1 MASAEGFSTK
11 AIHAGQDPLQW
22 IHRSV
27 IPPLVMSTTFQ
38 QDGPAEH
45 KVSIDLFINIFL
57 TPLTFLIDNSCHSCY
72 RTEILIIANKLD

>member
-1 MASAEGFSTK
+1 MASAKGFSTK
-11 AIHAGQDPLQW
+11 AIHAGQNPLQW

-45 KVSIDLFINIFL
+45 KVSIENIFL
-57 TPLTFLIDNSCHSCY
+57 TTLTFLIDSSCHFFY
-72 RTEILIIANKLD
+72 